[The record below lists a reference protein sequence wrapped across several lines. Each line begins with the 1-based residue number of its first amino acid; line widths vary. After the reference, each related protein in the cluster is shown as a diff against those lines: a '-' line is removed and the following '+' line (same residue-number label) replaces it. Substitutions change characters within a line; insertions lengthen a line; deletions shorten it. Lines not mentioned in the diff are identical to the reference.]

1 VTMSP
6 TIAELRAMTDE
17 QLVETY
23 DSIAKHTGVGTQFY
37 LDELVRRQSER
48 TNFKLI
54 ALTDQIRMLT
64 LAVAG
69 ASVIALAIAV
79 VALIRG

>member
-1 VTMSP
+1 
-6 TIAELRAMTDE
+6 MTDA

-23 DSIAKHTGVGTQFY
+23 DSIAKHTG
-37 LDELVRRQSER
+37 
-48 TNFKLI
+48 
-54 ALTDQIRMLT
+54 
-64 LAVAG
+64 AVAG